1 MFIHSERKYLNDF
14 CRKDTNKRAK
24 TYQACLNIFL
34 SERKYLNDFCRKD
47 TKVSKRFIL
56 KIRIS
61 ERYKQAVGANRLI
74 RPYLISFDIVD

>member
-1 MFIHSERKYLNDF
+1 MFIH
-14 CRKDTNKRAK
+14 
-24 TYQACLNIFL
+24 